1 MEVSNLLSL
10 FLEENSLDIK
20 EKQEIIMA
28 CFNTLNELSTGLY
41 ENQKIICQNKRL
53 FTFINEKIIMKD
65 WNFE

>member
-1 MEVSNLLSL
+1 
-10 FLEENSLDIK
+10 
-20 EKQEIIMA
+20 MA